1 MTCAICDS
9 GAVLNSAID
18 YQNLACEIVEHHRK
32 LAMEIYKILEFETR
46 QWISVLGVVF
56 PETRQD
62 KAVEAAQDAEQ
73 SQIEQVRT

>member
-46 QWISVLGVVF
+46 Q
-56 PETRQD
+56 
-62 KAVEAAQDAEQ
+62 
-73 SQIEQVRT
+73 